1 MIEVNWLERNRK
13 QSTTVGTEN
22 DRFSTFIQILSAQVK
37 GYSRKNTL
45 GIWHP
50 NCTSNSKEKKKQW
63 W

>member
-1 MIEVNWLERNRK
+1 MIEANWLERNRK

-22 DRFSTFIQILSAQVK
+22 NRGSTFTQILSAQIK
-37 GYSRKNTL
+37 DYSRKNTL

-50 NCTSNSKEKKKQW
+50 NCTSNSKGKKKW